1 MDILEKPLMKKLIPL
16 AALIAGVAIAPQAV
30 LAQGTMT
37 TDTGTMM
44 VCRAAKSSE
53 SAVAY
58 VNPSKAAIVCRPIDM
73 KAWMAGPP
81 GMASMKSADDVNKA
95 WQKFLSTQLQGG
107 GQATD
112 LQGGGAGGG
121 S

>member
-1 MDILEKPLMKKLIPL
+1 MKKLIPL
-16 AALIAGVAIAPQAV
+16 AALIAGVAIVPQAAM
-30 LAQGTMT
+30 AQATTTVT
-37 TDTGTMM
+37 TDNGTMM

-58 VNPSKAAIVCRPIDM
+58 INASKAAVVCRPIDM

-81 GMASMKSADDVNKA
+81 GMASMKTPDDVNKA

-112 LQGGGAGGG
+112 IQGGGAGGG
-121 S
+121 GG